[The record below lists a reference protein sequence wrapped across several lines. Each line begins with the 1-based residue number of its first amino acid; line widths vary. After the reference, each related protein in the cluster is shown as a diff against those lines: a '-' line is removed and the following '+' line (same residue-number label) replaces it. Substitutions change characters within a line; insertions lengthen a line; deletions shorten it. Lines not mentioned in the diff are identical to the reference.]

1 MFLKD
6 LSGGGGGEG
15 RGRGGEEMGA
25 DHLGDVCQTAG
36 AGQWRVLP
44 HKTEDG
50 NGVIWRENFMGLCY
64 QDGFFFFFPKLTECE
79 AGNYSRN

>member
-1 MFLKD
+1 MFLKH

-36 AGQWRVLP
+36 AGQ
-44 HKTEDG
+44 
-50 NGVIWRENFMGLCY
+50 
-64 QDGFFFFFPKLTECE
+64 
-79 AGNYSRN
+79 